1 MNLTELSDTDLLSHL
16 QALASQARVTLARL
30 LATLGEVEERRLHL
44 EAACSSLFD
53 FCIQRLG
60 MSEGE
65 AFRRITA
72 ARIARRF
79 PAVLECIERGELHL
93 SSVVLLRDYLTVE
106 NHAQLL
112 REASGKSKRGVQELI
127 AAHFPRPDA
136 PPRIR
141 TLPPTAASIE
151 PLSVSRYKVQFTAS
165 AELRRKI
172 DRAADLMRHRNPTG
186 DLAIVMERALD
197 LLIAQLEKERLGK
210 TKRPASHAVAR
221 TSSSG
226 HVTKAT
232 RREVFER
239 DGERCSFVDAEGRR
253 CSSTAFLELDHAQP
267 RAMGG
272 TNEAANLRVLC
283 RAHNRRM
290 AERAFG
296 RDHVEKQIHL
306 RRRKCGDRVTTKTAA
321 KSCDVTSAP
330 VDVVLR
336 EGVAAL
342 IAKARASS
350 IPRGSGQ
357 DASAAPSKAPEAP
370 RSSGSIGH

>member
-44 EAACSSLFD
+44 ESACSSLFD
-53 FCIQRLG
+53 YCIQRLG

-93 SSVVLLRDYLTVE
+93 SSVVLLRDYLTTE

-112 REASGKSKRGVQELI
+112 REAAGKSKRGVQELI

-165 AELRRKI
+165 AELRRRI
-172 DRAADLMRHRNPTG
+172 ERATDLMRHRNPTG
-186 DLAIVMERALD
+186 DLAIVVERALD
-197 LLIAQLEKERLGK
+197 LLIAQLEKERLGT
-210 TKRPASHAVAR
+210 TKRPASRAAAR
-221 TSSSG
+221 TTRPG
-226 HVTKAT
+226 YVTKAI

-239 DGERCSFVDAEGRR
+239 DGEQCSFVDAEGRR

-267 RAMGG
+267 RALGG
-272 TNEAANLRVLC
+272 AGEKDNLRVLC

-296 RDHVEKQIHL
+296 RDHVEAQIHL
-306 RRRKCGDRVTTKTAA
+306 RRRKCADRSATKTAR
-321 KSCDVTSAP
+321 KNCDMTTAP

-342 IAKARASS
+342 IASARASS
-350 IPRGSGQ
+350 TRGSGGQ
-357 DASAAPSKAPEAP
+357 ASKAPDAP
-370 RSSGSIGH
+370 RSSGSVG